1 MTRWKASF
9 IHLLIS
15 FLVVSSIA
23 AYIITFWYPP
33 ALMRMA
39 KADKLLMLVGGIDL
53 IIGPMLTLLVFRQGK
68 PTLRM
73 DLTVIA
79 LLQAGFMAFGLY
91 AAFVSRP
98 VFMVASPRI
107 FDLVFATDM
116 DPELLAKGKEP
127 QYRTLGVAK
136 PLLVGAMI
144 PTNAKESSDLME
156 SISSGRG
163 DLQYMP
169 QFYVEYRQVALKLL
183 ANARPLKADNGVSA
197 EAAAALQE
205 AARGYGRQPEELRF
219 MPLRSS
225 RGFAAMLL
233 DGKTGEVVGP
243 ADVDP

>member
-15 FLVVSSIA
+15 FMVVGSIA
-23 AYIITFWYPP
+23 AYIIIFWYPP

-107 FDLVFATDM
+107 FDLVFAPDIA
-116 DPELLAKGKEP
+116 PELLAKGKEP
-127 QYRTLGVAK
+127 QFRTLGVTR
-136 PLLVGAMI
+136 PLLVGAMT
-144 PTNAKESSDLME
+144 PTNAGESRELMD

-169 QFYVEYRQVALKLL
+169 QFYVDYRQVALKLL
-183 ANARPLKADNGVSA
+183 QHARPLKAENGVSEQSA
-197 EAAAALQE
+197 ALLQAAA
-205 AARGYGRQPEELRF
+205 RNYGRQPDELRF

-225 RGFAAMLL
+225 RGFAVMLL

>member
-15 FLVVSSIA
+15 FLVVGSIA
-23 AYIITFWYPP
+23 AYIIIFWYPP
-33 ALMRMA
+33 SLMRMA

-53 IIGPMLTLLVFRQGK
+53 IIGPMLTLLVFRHGK

-91 AAFVSRP
+91 SAYVSRP

-127 QYRTLGVAK
+127 QYRSLGIGR
-136 PLLVGAMI
+136 PLLVGALL
-144 PTNAKESSDLME
+144 PTNAKERGEIMD
-156 SISSGRG
+156 SIASGRS

-169 QFYVEYRQVALKLL
+169 QFYVDYRQVAPKLL
-183 ANARPLKADNGVSA
+183 QNGRSLKAENGVSA
-197 EAAAALQE
+197 ESAALLQE
-205 AARGYGRQPEELRF
+205 AAQAYGRQPDELRF
-219 MPLRSS
+219 IPLRSS
-225 RGFAAMLL
+225 RGFAVMLL